1 MKIRISYKTLKL
13 DPAGKEPSLYTVQI
27 LTAVWAVAF
36 GILLYLRARA
46 DVISGCL
53 LSYLAAV
60 VIQQC
65 YAAFRQSRTNPY
77 SYNIIYYR
85 GFFLFFLVLLG
96 MTIQYCKG
104 IFQVPEAFTALDL
117 IWYLTDSAVTY
128 LFCSIPAVVAFSVW
142 LCVSNICLIRHEG
155 KRRTNVL
162 GILLA
167 LVMTGTLL
175 LLIWFGVMHD
185 GWIPRRF
192 HIAASLVINL
202 FAVIYLYFQCMLIG
216 SFAAVFTVAFYEPP
230 MDRDFIVILGCRIR
244 RDGTPTPLLRGR
256 IDRAVAFYTEQKEKT
271 GTAPVF
277 VTSGGRG
284 SDEVTSESASMK
296 AYLLEQGIP
305 QEQIIEEDRSVN
317 TYQNM
322 LFSKEKI
329 DAVRPDA
336 KVAFSTTNYHV
347 FRSGLYARRVGLKA
361 SGMGQPTKWWF
372 WPNATVRECVG
383 LMTENKRIQAL
394 ILGSFVVICTI
405 LTWLSFS

>member
-46 DVISGCL
+46 DVVSGCL

-155 KRRTNVL
+155 KRLVNVL

-167 LVMTGTLL
+167 FSMTGTLL
-175 LLIWFGVMHD
+175 LLVYFGALHPNWVTGKYRFVLNLVM
-185 GWIPRRF
+185 
-192 HIAASLVINL
+192 NL
-202 FAVIYLYFQCMLIG
+202 CSVFYLYLQCMLIG
-216 SFAAVFTVAFYEPP
+216 SFLAVFSVAYCEPDT
-230 MDRDFIVILGCRIR
+230 DRDYIIVLGCGIR
-244 RDGTPTPLLRGR
+244 KDGTPTPLLRGR
-256 IDRAVAFYTEQKEKT
+256 IDRAIAFY
-271 GTAPVF
+271 
-277 VTSGGRG
+277 
-284 SDEVTSESASMK
+284 
-296 AYLLEQGIP
+296 
-305 QEQIIEEDRSVN
+305 
-317 TYQNM
+317 
-322 LFSKEKI
+322 
-329 DAVRPDA
+329 
-336 KVAFSTTNYHV
+336 
-347 FRSGLYARRVGLKA
+347 
-361 SGMGQPTKWWF
+361 
-372 WPNATVRECVG
+372 
-383 LMTENKRIQAL
+383 
-394 ILGSFVVICTI
+394 
-405 LTWLSFS
+405 

>member
-13 DPAGKEPSLYTVQI
+13 DRAGKEPSLYTVQI

-117 IWYLTDSAVTY
+117 IWYLTDSTVTY

-244 RDGTPTPLLRGR
+244 RDGMPTPLLRGR